1 MEKRT
6 PHCSLEKVRNL
17 IGKGMV
23 RITKSAHRDAELIHF
38 GLADMYRVVC
48 ELSPQDFYKSMTTY
62 DDHRSGRMFTIAIW
76 TRCLSI

>member
-48 ELSPQDFYKSMTTY
+48 ELSP
-62 DDHRSGRMFTIAIW
+62 
-76 TRCLSI
+76 